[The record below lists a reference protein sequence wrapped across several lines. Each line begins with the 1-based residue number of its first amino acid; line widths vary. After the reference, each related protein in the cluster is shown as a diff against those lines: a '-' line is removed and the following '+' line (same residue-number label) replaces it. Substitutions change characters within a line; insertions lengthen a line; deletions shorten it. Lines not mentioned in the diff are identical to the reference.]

1 MEGLNRNMAY
11 NSKQQENHSTSFSFY
26 YKKTFLIFFNYIFV
40 IENVIIRTLFNGI
53 NRFIEKRDIVTFRIN
68 VKTLKNII
76 SVADGFESKKQGNL
90 DSTIKDELFFLLILL
105 CLKFILG
112 WLIIIGERKYVFD

>member
-1 MEGLNRNMAY
+1 M
-11 NSKQQENHSTSFSFY
+11 
-26 YKKTFLIFFNYIFV
+26 
-40 IENVIIRTLFNGI
+40 FNGI

-105 CLKFILG
+105 CLKFSLG
-112 WLIIIGERKYVFD
+112 WLFIKRVRKRYIFKLNIIEKNWMFKALSSQILLLLLKENFCI